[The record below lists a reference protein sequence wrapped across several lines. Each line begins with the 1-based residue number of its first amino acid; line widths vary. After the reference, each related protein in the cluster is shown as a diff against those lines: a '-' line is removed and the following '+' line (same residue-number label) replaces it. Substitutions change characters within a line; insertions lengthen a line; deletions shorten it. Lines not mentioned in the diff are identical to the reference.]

1 MFVYKCE
8 FKNIK
13 DKKIDTNLDGVE
25 LNKKLKHRCLDINN
39 LKKYDVRPRSIIY
52 AIKENKLPV
61 HIIKKIIQKLQM
73 KNIICSF

>member
-25 LNKKLKHRCLDINN
+25 LNKKLKYCCLDINN
-39 LKKYDVRPRSIIY
+39 LKKYDVRPRSIID
-52 AIKENKLPV
+52 ALKENKFIV
-61 HIIKKIIQKLQM
+61 HIINKK
-73 KNIICSF
+73 